1 MELKEAIQKIKEL
14 LSVETPEAVV
24 EPVVE
29 VEGGGKNEPEA
40 AAAPEAEPV
49 VDKFDAEA
57 FKTAIMADFDAKLEA
72 IKADFAAKLE
82 AIEAKNKEG
91 HSKIA
96 EILEQVAETPAEQPS
111 EAPKTML
118 SETAA
123 KKHERVAKAA
133 DAMKQYRELNK
144 K

>member
-14 LSVETPEAVV
+14 LSVETPEPAVEAAVEPVVEPAVDPVV

-29 VEGGGKNEPEA
+29 
-40 AAAPEAEPV
+40 
-49 VDKFDAEA
+49 DKFDADA
-57 FKTAIMADFDAKLEA
+57 FKTAIVADFEAKLDAIKSDFDAKLQ
-72 IKADFAAKLE
+72 

-96 EILEQVAETPAEQPS
+96 EILAEVADTPVEKPS

-123 KKHERVAKAA
+123 KKQDRIAKTAE
-133 DAMKQYRELNK
+133 AMKQYRELNK

>member
-14 LSVETPEAVV
+14 LSVETPEVAVEPVV

-29 VEGGGKNEPEA
+29 PAVEPVV
-40 AAAPEAEPV
+40 EPV

-57 FKTAIMADFDAKLEA
+57 FKTAIVADFDTKLEA

-96 EILEQVAETPAEQPS
+96 EILSQVADAPVVEPS
-111 EAPKTML
+111 DPPKTML

-123 KKHERVAKAA
+123 KKQDRISKTAE
-133 DAMKQYRELNK
+133 AMKQYRELNK